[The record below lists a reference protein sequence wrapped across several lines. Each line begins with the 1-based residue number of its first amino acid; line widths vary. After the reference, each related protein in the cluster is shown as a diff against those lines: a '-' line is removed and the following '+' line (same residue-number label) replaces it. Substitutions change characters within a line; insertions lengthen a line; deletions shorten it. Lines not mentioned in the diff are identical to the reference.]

1 MTREKKALRRDE
13 KEASLANR
21 GAICGV
27 VRKAQYGSRGRLPAM
42 VESLKLGE
50 QQGTPQG
57 IDRTTYSVRE
67 VSMHVRVCPQDGAV
81 FLVIV
86 SMPIYQRP

>member
-1 MTREKKALRRDE
+1 
-13 KEASLANR
+13 
-21 GAICGV
+21 
-27 VRKAQYGSRGRLPAM
+27 M

-67 VSMHVRVCPQDGAV
+67 VSMHVRVCPQKNAV
-81 FLVIV
+81 FLVIASV
-86 SMPIYQRP
+86 PIQQRP